1 MPAVSQQQQKL
12 FGLAL
17 SVKRGETPSSEASDD
32 VLKIVNTMSEKDIE
46 DFAGTEHKGLP
57 TKVESK
63 LRSIVREI
71 LKEKALSELEISKD
85 DMDKL
90 HSDGEAEIDGEK
102 ITYTESSVKIKTT
115 ISKKEWRKVPK
126 FNKHIG
132 QDGTHYLMKYDD
144 KIGTHLVAVKV
155 ED

>member
-1 MPAVSQQQQKL
+1 MPAQSQQQQKL

-17 SVKRGETPSSEASDD
+17 SVKRGETPRSEVSDD
-32 VLKIVNTMSEKDIE
+32 VLDIVDKMSEKDIE

-57 TKVESK
+57 TKVESQ

-71 LKEKALSELEISKD
+71 LKEKAIKELSESNI
-85 DMDKL
+85 
-90 HSDGEAEIDGEK
+90 
-102 ITYTESSVKIKTT
+102 KIKNT
-115 ISKKEWRKVPK
+115 ITKKEWGKIKK

-132 QDGTHYLMKYDD
+132 QDGTHYVMKYDD

-155 ED
+155 EG

>member
-17 SVKRGETPSSEASDD
+17 SVKRGETPRSEASDD
-32 VLKIVNTMSEKDIE
+32 VLNIVDTMSEKDIE

-57 TKVESK
+57 SKVESQ

-71 LKEKALSELEISKD
+71 LKEKAIKELLEQ
-85 DMDKL
+85 
-90 HSDGEAEIDGEK
+90 
-102 ITYTESSVKIKTT
+102 TPKIKNT
-115 ISKKEWRKVPK
+115 ISKKEWSKIAK

-132 QDGTHYLMKYDD
+132 IDGTHYSMKYDD
-144 KIGTHLVAVKV
+144 KIGTYLQAVTI
-155 ED
+155 EN

>member
-17 SVKRGETPSSEASDD
+17 SVKRGETPRSEASDD
-32 VLKIVNTMSEKDIE
+32 VLKIVDTMSEKNIE

-57 TKVESK
+57 SKVESK

-71 LKEKALSELEISKD
+71 LREKTIKEVGKSN
-85 DMDKL
+85 
-90 HSDGEAEIDGEK
+90 
-102 ITYTESSVKIKTT
+102 VKSPTM
-115 ISKKEWRKVPK
+115 SKKDWRKTPK

-132 QDGTHYLMKYDD
+132 SDGTHYVMKYDD
-144 KIGTHLVAVKV
+144 RKGTYLQPVTII
-155 ED
+155 D

>member
-1 MPAVSQQQQKL
+1 MPAQSQQQQKL

-17 SVKRGETPSSEASDD
+17 SVKRGETPRSEVSDD
-32 VLKIVNTMSEKDIE
+32 VLDIVDKMSEKDIE

-57 TKVESK
+57 KKVESQ

-71 LKEKALSELEISKD
+71 LKEKAIQELSEQKPP
-85 DMDKL
+85 
-90 HSDGEAEIDGEK
+90 
-102 ITYTESSVKIKTT
+102 KIKNT
-115 ISKKEWRKVPK
+115 ISKKEWRKTPK

-144 KIGTHLVAVKV
+144 KIGTYLQAVKV

>member
-17 SVKRGETPSSEASDD
+17 SVKRGETPRSEVSDD

-57 TKVESK
+57 SKVESQ

-71 LKEKALSELEISKD
+71 LKEKAIKEI
-85 DMDKL
+85 
-90 HSDGEAEIDGEK
+90 GE
-102 ITYTESSVKIKTT
+102 SNVKYPTM
-115 ISKKEWRKVPK
+115 SKKDWRKVAK
-126 FNKHIG
+126 FNKHISS
-132 QDGTHYLMKYDD
+132 DGTHYVMKYDD
-144 KIGTHLVAVKV
+144 KKGTYLQPVTIVN
-155 ED
+155 

>member
-17 SVKRGETPSSEASDD
+17 SVKRGETPRSEASDD
-32 VLKIVNTMSEKDIE
+32 VLKIVDTMSEKDIE

-57 TKVESK
+57 SKVESK

-71 LKEKALSELEISKD
+71 LKEKAIKEIS
-85 DMDKL
+85 
-90 HSDGEAEIDGEK
+90 
-102 ITYTESSVKIKTT
+102 ESNVKIKNT
-115 ISKKEWRKVPK
+115 ITKDEWRKIKK

-155 ED
+155 EG

>member
-1 MPAVSQQQQKL
+1 MPAQSQQQQKL

-17 SVKRGETPSSEASDD
+17 SVKRGETPRSEVSDD
-32 VLKIVNTMSEKDIE
+32 VLDIVDKMSEKDIE

-57 TKVESK
+57 TKVESQ

-71 LKEKALSELEISKD
+71 LKEKAVQELSEQKP
-85 DMDKL
+85 
-90 HSDGEAEIDGEK
+90 
-102 ITYTESSVKIKTT
+102 KIKNT
-115 ISKKEWRKVPK
+115 ISKKEWRKTPK

-144 KIGTHLVAVKV
+144 KIGTYLQAVKV